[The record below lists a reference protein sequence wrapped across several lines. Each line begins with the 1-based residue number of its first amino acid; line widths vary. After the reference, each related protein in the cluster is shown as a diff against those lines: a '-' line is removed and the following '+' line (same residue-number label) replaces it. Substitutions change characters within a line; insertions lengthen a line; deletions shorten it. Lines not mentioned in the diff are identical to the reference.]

1 MIKKNVSKVLVAA
14 LALLISPMLA
24 PSANAHAS
32 VQLYGSEA
40 VAGGYGH
47 VFIRI
52 PHASATTS
60 TVKVEVE
67 IPAGVTGVKPQQIGG
82 WKESRTMSADGKDV
96 VAVSWS
102 EGNLP
107 DTSFQDFG
115 ISVKFPATAGTIYFK
130 TVQTLSDGSTVAWI
144 SIPATGQDSH
154 SLPTPA
160 PSLAVKAKAPVT
172 PHGTT
177 PEAPHGTT
185 TETPHNTTMQ
195 PANETFTVVKSGTS
209 YKLSF
214 KSMQGDARYKV
225 VLVAKNQQI
234 ASGKLVA
241 GTLNR
246 TLTLKQKIATNAQ
259 VALYVDGK
267 EVAKTTIK

>member
-1 MIKKNVSKVLVAA
+1 MIKKNISKVLVAA
-14 LALLISPMLA
+14 LALLISPVLA
-24 PSANAHAS
+24 QSANAHAS

-52 PHASATTS
+52 PHASATAS

-67 IPAGVTGVKPQQIGG
+67 IPAGVTSVKPQQVGG

-115 ISVKFPATAGTIYFK
+115 ISLKFPATAGTIYFK
-130 TVQTLSDGSTVAWI
+130 TVQTLSDGSTVDWI
-144 SIPATGQDSH
+144 SIPAAGQDSH

-160 PSLAVKAKAPVT
+160 PSVTVKAATPVA

-177 PEAPHGTT
+177 PETPHGTST
-185 TETPHNTTMQ
+185 Q
-195 PANETFTVVKSGTS
+195 PVNETFTVVKTGTS

-214 KSMQGDARYKV
+214 NSMEGDARYKV

-234 ASGKLVA
+234 ASGKLAA
-241 GTLNR
+241 GKLNR
-246 TLTLKQKIATNAQ
+246 TLTLKQKIAANAQ
-259 VALYVDGK
+259 VVLYVDGK
-267 EVAKTTIK
+267 EVGKTTIK

>member
-14 LALLISPMLA
+14 LALLVSPMLA
-24 PSANAHAS
+24 TSANAHTT

-52 PHASATTS
+52 PHATATTS

-67 IPAGVTGVKPQQIGG
+67 IPAGVTSVKPQQVGG
-82 WKESRTMSADGKDV
+82 WKESRTMSEDGKNV

-130 TVQTLSDGSTVAWI
+130 IVQTLSDGSTVAWI
-144 SIPATGQDSH
+144 SIPAAGQDSH

-160 PSLAVKAKAPVT
+160 PSVTVKAKAPVT

-177 PEAPHGTT
+177 
-185 TETPHNTTMQ
+185 MD
-195 PANETFTVVKSGTS
+195 PANETFTVIKSGTS

-214 KSMQGDARYKV
+214 KSMYADARYKV

-234 ASGKLVA
+234 ASGKLIA

>member
-1 MIKKNVSKVLVAA
+1 MVKKNVSKVLVAA
-14 LALLISPMLA
+14 LALLVSPMLA
-24 PSANAHAS
+24 PSANAHAT

-40 VAGGYGH
+40 VAGGHGH

-52 PHASATTS
+52 PHATATTS

-67 IPAGVTGVKPQQIGG
+67 IPAGVTSVKPQQVGG
-82 WKESRTMSADGKDV
+82 WKESRTMSAD
-96 VAVSWS
+96 
-102 EGNLP
+102 GNLP

-130 TVQTLSDGSTVAWI
+130 IVQTLSDGSTVAWI
-144 SIPATGQDSH
+144 SIPAAGQDSH

-160 PSLAVKAKAPVT
+160 PSVTVKAKAPVT
-172 PHGTT
+172 PHVTT
-177 PEAPHGTT
+177 PEGSHGTT
-185 TETPHNTTMQ
+185 ME
-195 PANETFTVVKSGTS
+195 PANETFTVVKTGTS

-214 KSMQGDARYKV
+214 KSMYADASYKV

-234 ASGKLVA
+234 ASGKLNG

-259 VALYVDGK
+259 VALYVGGK

>member
-1 MIKKNVSKVLVAA
+1 MIKKNVSKALVAA
-14 LALLISPMLA
+14 LALLVSPMLA
-24 PSANAHAS
+24 PSANAHAT

-52 PHASATTS
+52 PHASATAS

-67 IPAGVTGVKPQQIGG
+67 IPAGVTSVKPQQVGG

-96 VAVSWS
+96 VAVAWS

-144 SIPATGQDSH
+144 SIPAAEQDSH

-160 PSLAVKAKAPVT
+160 PSVTVKAATPVA

-185 TETPHNTTMQ
+185 ME
-195 PANETFTVVKSGTS
+195 PANETFTVVKTGTS

-214 KSMQGDARYKV
+214 KSMHGDARYKV

-234 ASGKLVA
+234 ASGKLNA

-246 TLTLKQKIATNAQ
+246 TLTLKQKIAKNAQ
-259 VALYVDGK
+259 VALYVNGK

>member
-1 MIKKNVSKVLVAA
+1 MIKKNVSKVLVAT
-14 LALLISPMLA
+14 LALLVSPMLA

-52 PHASATTS
+52 PHASATAS

-82 WKESRTMSADGKDV
+82 WKESRTMSTDGKDV

-144 SIPATGQDSH
+144 SIPAAGQDSH

-177 PEAPHGTT
+177 PEAPH
-185 TETPHNTTMQ
+185 NTTIQ
-195 PANETFTVVKSGTS
+195 PANEAFTVVKSGTS
-209 YKLSF
+209 FKLNF